1 MGGDDHITCRN
12 TKSTDAHQA
21 AHELDDQ
28 VDTLHAALQ
37 RVLDVSRTALL
48 QPCQDEA
55 SEIPAFLRKQG
66 N

>member
-1 MGGDDHITCRN
+1 MGGDDYITCRN